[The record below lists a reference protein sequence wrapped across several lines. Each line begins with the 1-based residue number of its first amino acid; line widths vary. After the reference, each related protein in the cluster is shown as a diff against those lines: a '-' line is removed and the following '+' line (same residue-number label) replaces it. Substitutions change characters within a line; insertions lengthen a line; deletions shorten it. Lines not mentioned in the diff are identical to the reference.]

1 MNLYEGMTSAISQ
14 YVEDVKSAD
23 FPNANEQY

>member
-1 MNLYEGMTSAISQ
+1 MTSAISQ
-14 YVEDVKSAD
+14 YVDDVKSSD

>member
-1 MNLYEGMTSAISQ
+1 MTSAIGQ
-14 YVEDVKSAD
+14 YVKDVKSSD